1 MNIGMQEEPINVPVN
16 LIEEQTI
23 YPKMGSIEIT
33 NRCNV
38 RCRHC
43 YGDFGAVK
51 TKVMSLD
58 QIKSLLDDLNHI
70 GVKLIELTGGDIT
83 VHPI

>member
-23 YPKMGSIEIT
+23 YPKMASIEIT

-51 TKVMSLD
+51 
-58 QIKSLLDDLNHI
+58 
-70 GVKLIELTGGDIT
+70 
-83 VHPI
+83 PI